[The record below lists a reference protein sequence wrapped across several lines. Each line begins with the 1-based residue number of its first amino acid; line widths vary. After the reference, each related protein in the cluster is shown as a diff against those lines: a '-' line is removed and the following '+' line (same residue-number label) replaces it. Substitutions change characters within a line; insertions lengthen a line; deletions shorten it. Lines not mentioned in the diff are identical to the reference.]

1 MGQQPATTGRGDG
14 DGATQFWIRGFQ
26 LPILG
31 EWGIECE
38 DDTIFSDED
47 ATEDLTY
54 DDDDDDDDRA
64 PVWAVRLN
72 Y

>member
-1 MGQQPATTGRGDG
+1 MPAVD
-14 DGATQFWIRGFQ
+14 F
-26 LPILG
+26 G
-31 EWGIECE
+31 EVKMECE

-64 PVWAVRLN
+64 PVWAVRLD